1 MSKVI
6 RWGIL
11 GAGNIAKK
19 FAADLQYV
27 QHAQLVAVGSRKQE
41 TADAFADLF
50 HIEKRYSSYLQLVED
65 KDIDIIYIATP
76 HVLHHENTL
85 LCLQHHKA
93 VLCEKPFAINQ
104 KQVIE
109 MIQMANEKKVFL
121 MEALWSRFLPHFIQ
135 LKGLLAQGLVGDVTA
150 LQANFGFKT
159 NADSNKRLTEITL
172 GGGTLLDIGIYNVFF
187 ALHILGNPI
196 DMEVAIVPN
205 SSGADEQCAIT
216 FHYPQGAVAQLFS
229 TFKANI
235 PIELQIFGTK
245 GNVKLTQRFYDPS
258 CTIQFSKDG
267 GKNYEIIEVEQI
279 KGIGYQYEAQHATD
293 CLLAGKLE
301 SDLMTFEESLSLIKL
316 LDQVRAKVNLIY
328 PADAHQNG

>member
-1 MSKVI
+1 MSKII

-11 GAGNIAKK
+11 GAGSIAKK

-27 QHAQLVAVGSRKQE
+27 QNAKLVAVGSRTQE

-50 HIEKRYSSYLQLVED
+50 AIEKRYSSYLQLVED

-109 MIQMANEKKVFL
+109 MIQLAKEKKIFL
-121 MEALWSRFLPHFIQ
+121 MEALWSRFLPHFIK
-135 LKGLLAQGLVGDVTA
+135 LKELLAQGLIGEVTA

-159 NADSNKRLTEITL
+159 SADSNKRLTEIEL
-172 GGGTLLDIGIYNVFF
+172 GGGTLLDIGIYNIFF
-187 ALHILGNPI
+187 ALHILGNPD
-196 DMEVAIVPN
+196 DMEVAMVPN
-205 SSGADEQCAIT
+205 ASGADEQCAIT
-216 FHYPQGAVAQLFS
+216 FHYNNGAVAQLFS

-235 PIELQIFGTK
+235 PIDLQIFGTK
-245 GNVKLTQRFYDPS
+245 GNIKLTQRFYEPS
-258 CTIQFSKDG
+258 GTIQFSTDG
-267 GKNYEIIEVEQI
+267 GKNYELIEVEKT
-279 KGIGYQYEAQHATD
+279 KGIGYEYEAQHATD
-293 CLLAGKLE
+293 CLLAGKIE
-301 SDLMTFEESLSLIKL
+301 SDLMSFEESLVLIKL
-316 LDQVRAKVNLIY
+316 LDQVRAKGGLTY
-328 PADAHQNG
+328 PQD